1 MTNKKGNKIMKIEK
15 IITDLKCVEVDL
27 RSKIEQVEY
36 WKNESKRLEKLC
48 IKYKVPYRQAPKKKT
63 FNK

>member
-1 MTNKKGNKIMKIEK
+1 MKIEK